1 VTTTPNAPA
10 ERLLAFAAALG
21 RTAGCE
27 TTSEFGRRV
36 RSNEGGADHG
46 AASTLMVCAGG
57 SKAGHGDASKLAN
70 LDDGNVIARFE
81 DYYATIAEHWFWV
94 F

>member
-1 VTTTPNAPA
+1 
-10 ERLLAFAAALG
+10 
-21 RTAGCE
+21 
-27 TTSEFGRRV
+27 
-36 RSNEGGADHG
+36 
-46 AASTLMVCAGG
+46 MVCAGG